1 MKGRVQKILVS
12 SSKDGFL
19 KFWDLEQQNC
29 VSSFSDELMTK
40 VADFV
45 MIPELK
51 AIVAGDDDSL
61 KLYQVYI
68 NPKTYI
74 LDVKI
79 HPKIKRESTGKVI
92 EMQYNS
98 LKKVMSCLSSD
109 TQSGNSLEFFKINID
124 NKESILKKM
133 VKVEKKK
140 ALKRAKNFGE
150 AKQEDLLNED

>member
-1 MKGRVQKILVS
+1 MQNPYLKGRTQKILVS

-19 KFWDLEQQNC
+19 KFWDLEQQSC

-51 AIVAGDDDSL
+51 AIVAGDDESL
-61 KLYQVYI
+61 KLYQVII

-79 HPKIKRESTGKVI
+79 HPKLKRESQGKV
-92 EMQYNS
+92 
-98 LKKVMSCLSSD
+98 
-109 TQSGNSLEFFKINID
+109 LE
-124 NKESILKKM
+124 L
-133 VKVEKKK
+133 
-140 ALKRAKNFGE
+140 
-150 AKQEDLLNED
+150 

>member
-1 MKGRVQKILVS
+1 LKGRIQKILVS

-19 KFWDLEQQNC
+19 KFWDLEQQSC

-79 HPKIKRESTGKVI
+79 HPKIKRESQGKVI

-98 LKKVMSCLSSD
+98 EKKVLSCLSSGE
-109 TQSGNSLEFFKINID
+109 GNSLEFFKVNID
-124 NKESILKKM
+124 N
-133 VKVEKKK
+133 
-140 ALKRAKNFGE
+140 
-150 AKQEDLLNED
+150 